1 MVVQEDWVNWHAQ
14 AQTLMRATWL
24 TPDQREKLR
33 EDYETRA
40 GICEFC
46 GGMSRDDAERTG
58 YLELV
63 EAMAQINS
71 SSTP

>member
-1 MVVQEDWVNWHAQ
+1 LNWH

-40 GICEFC
+40 GICEFD
-46 GGMSRDDAERTG
+46 GGMSRDDAEKAA

-63 EAMAQINS
+63 EAMGRMGKCLKSKI
-71 SSTP
+71 